1 VDFGRGGGALTTVT
15 IDPVT
20 RIEGHAR
27 VLFDVD
33 SQNKVLDARLIVN
46 ELRGFE
52 RLLVGMEADRM
63 PLITAR
69 ICGVCPSAHH
79 LAAVN
84 ALDTLVDEPPPQAAK
99 LLREL
104 LYMGHL
110 IHSHTLSLFV
120 LQGPDLILGL
130 SAKARSKNIV
140 GLVSKHPELAQK
152 ALRLRSLGQKINEMV
167 GGRGI
172 HPVTCVPGGITF
184 QLDHERRIKL
194 RDWAKEART
203 LALDLVSQARDA
215 LLRLGEQHPEVAQ
228 DWYVPSYQVATV
240 ESGEPR
246 FCGGPIQVRDDRG
259 QIVKTFQVAD
269 YADHFVEVTQ
279 SDSYLKP
286 VFFKTKTTE
295 HVCRVG
301 PLARIN
307 CIERMGTR
315 AADEELARFR
325 SAFQRPCQLTI
336 MQTWARAIE
345 LLYACERAVEVLDAP
360 ALSGSTRIEVRM
372 REGRAVGSVEAPR
385 GTLIHDY
392 DVDDRGIISR
402 ANLLVATQYNYAA
415 INRSLLHAIGE
426 RVPESKD
433 ADILDAV
440 EFSIRCYDPCLSCAT
455 HALGKMPLVIDLRC
469 NGTVLR
475 TIRRSS

>member
-1 VDFGRGGGALTTVT
+1 MTTIT

-27 VLFDVD
+27 VLFDLD
-33 SQNKVLDARLIVN
+33 AQDKVLDARLIVN

-84 ALDTLVDEPPPQAAK
+84 ALETLTDEPPPRAAS

-120 LQGPDLILGL
+120 LQGPDLILGF
-130 SAKARSKNIV
+130 SALEQSRNVV
-140 GLVSKHPELAQK
+140 GLVTEHPELAKK

-172 HPVTCVPGGITF
+172 HPVTAVPGGITF
-184 QLDHERRIKL
+184 QLDNDRHAKL
-194 RDWAKEART
+194 VGWAREART
-203 LALDLVSQARDA
+203 LALELVGAARDA
-215 LLRLGEQHPEVAQ
+215 LLRLVDVHPELTQ
-228 DWYVPSYQVATV
+228 TWHVPTFQLATI
-240 ESGEPR
+240 EAGQPR
-246 FCGGPIQVRDDRG
+246 FCGGSLQLRDETGR
-259 QIVKTFQVAD
+259 IVQTFPVTD
-269 YADHFVEVTQ
+269 YANHFVEVTRD
-279 SDSYLKP
+279 DSYLKP
-286 VFFKTKTTE
+286 IFFKTEANE
-295 HVCRVG
+295 HICRVG

-307 CIERMGTR
+307 CAERMGTA
-315 AADEELARFR
+315 AADAELLRF
-325 SAFQRPCQLTI
+325 SETFPRPCHLTI

-345 LLYACERAVEVLDAP
+345 LLFACERAVDVLEDP
-360 ALSGSTRIEVRM
+360 SIFGSARLAVTL

-392 DVDDRGIISR
+392 EVDDRGIIR
-402 ANLLVATQYNYAA
+402 CANLLVATQYNYAA
-415 INRSLLHAIGE
+415 INHSLLQAIGP
-426 RVPESKD
+426 RITQTPD
-433 ADILDAV
+433 AALLNSV
-440 EFSIRCYDPCLSCAT
+440 EFAIRCYDPCLSCAT
-455 HALGKMPLVIDLRC
+455 HAVGRMPLDIVVRRE
-469 NGTVLR
+469 GMTVR
-475 TIRRSS
+475 TIRRRS